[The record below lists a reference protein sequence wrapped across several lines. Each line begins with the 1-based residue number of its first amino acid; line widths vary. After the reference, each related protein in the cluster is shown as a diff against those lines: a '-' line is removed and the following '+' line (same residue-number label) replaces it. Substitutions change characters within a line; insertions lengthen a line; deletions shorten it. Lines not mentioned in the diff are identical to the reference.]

1 MTGMKLGLLALDYD
15 GTIAEQGRLDGD
27 VRRALVEARARDTTL
42 VLVTGRILAD
52 LQRLLSGL
60 DLFDAIVAE
69 NGALLHFPRTA
80 RSTLLAC
87 PPDPAFA
94 AELARRQ
101 VPFLAGEC
109 VVELDARHAPQALAV
124 LRELELPLVLLFNRG
139 RLMVLPQ
146 AVSKA
151 TGLREA
157 ARALRVS
164 LHNAVG
170 IGDAENDHDLLRAC
184 EVGVAVGWG
193 SPALQRVADV
203 VLPGSGPPAVA
214 PFVRDVVDR
223 TTLPPVPATLRRRL
237 HVGLRPGGEPVT
249 LDMRHRNLLVAG
261 GPQSGKSWVTG
272 LLCEQLIL
280 QHYCVCVIDP
290 EGDYS
295 ALEAL
300 PGVVVLYVDDEGPW
314 IDQVELTLRYPD
326 VCVVVDLC
334 RMPPP
339 RKRPFVGELLE
350 CMAALRRRTGL
361 PHRVVVDE
369 AHYFLHQQ
377 RLPGAI
383 DLDQGGYL
391 LVTYKAS
398 RLHPEVLASAEAVI
412 VTGEA
417 DPAEAEAL
425 RSLGGQRWEPG
436 EWARTLS
443 GLEIDEAALLPGSEE
458 SGEELVR
465 FRIARRLTP
474 HVRHRHKYLEVPVD
488 AGRAFRFQRDGE
500 ATGQTARSL
509 QEWLEVLERA
519 PDHTFDRHLERG
531 DFSRW
536 VAHVFADEDLAAE
549 LRRIEE
555 DWRAGRAV
563 RPHDRMVRA
572 VRSRYSDARPCAA
585 GPGPETAARPA

>member
-1 MTGMKLGLLALDYD
+1 MSGTKLGLLALDYD
-15 GTIAEQGRLDGD
+15 GTIAEQGRLDAE
-27 VRRALVEARARDTTL
+27 VRRALVEARARATTL

-52 LQRLLSGL
+52 LQRLMRGL
-60 DLFDAIVAE
+60 DLFDAVVAE
-69 NGALLHFPRTA
+69 NGALLHFPRTG

-94 AELARRQ
+94 AELGRRQ

-109 VVELDARHAPQALAV
+109 VVELDAHHAPLALAA
-124 LRELELPLVLLFNRG
+124 LRELELPLALLFNRG

-184 EVGVAVGWG
+184 EVGVAVAWG

-203 VLPGSGPPAVA
+203 VLPGRGPAAVA
-214 PFVRDVVDR
+214 PYVHEVVAR
-223 TTLPPVPATLRRRL
+223 ASLPQVPAAPRRRL
-237 HVGLRPGGEPVT
+237 HAGLRPGGDPVT
-249 LDMRHRNLLVAG
+249 LDLRQRNLLVAG
-261 GPQSGKSWVTG
+261 APQSGKSWVTG

-300 PGVVVLYVDDEGPW
+300 PGVIVLYADDEGPW
-314 IDQVELTLRYPD
+314 LEQVELTLRYPD
-326 VCVVVDLC
+326 VCVIVDLC
-334 RMPPP
+334 RMSPE

-369 AHYFLHQQ
+369 AHYFLRQR
-377 RLPGAI
+377 RLPGSI
-383 DLDQGGYL
+383 DLERGGYL
-391 LVTYKAS
+391 LVTYRVS
-398 RLHPEVLASAEAVI
+398 QLDPQVLGSAEAVI
-412 VTGEA
+412 VTGED
-417 DPAEAEAL
+417 DPSEAEAL
-425 RSLGGQRWEPG
+425 RSLCGQRWDPA
-436 EWARTLS
+436 EWAGTLR

-465 FRIARRLTP
+465 FRIGRRLTP
-474 HVRHRHKYLEVPVD
+474 HVRHRHKYLEVPVPED
-488 AGRAFRFQRDGE
+488 AAFRFHRDGE
-500 ATGQTARSL
+500 ATGQSARSL

-519 PDHTFDRHLERG
+519 PDHTFDHHLERG

-536 VAHVFADEDLAAE
+536 VAHVFADAELAEE

-555 DWRAGRAV
+555 DWRAGRAI

-572 VRSRYSDARPCAA
+572 VRRRYRELPCDSAVA
-585 GPGPETAARPA
+585 GPEPPARSA